1 MKRPLEKTRYKVT
14 LGPKEDGIIG
24 IQETIVEKFK
34 VPGFDIEQENLKR
47 EKEIKER
54 FGPTK
59 VEMIFEDDE
68 TQNKIVTL
76 EEFSKFVCENTD
88 IAKIIVKEKYMITRT
103 YFTNVEI
110 AKAIKPESNLALI
123 SISPLDNPIVLP
135 FEKEWGE
142 RLLLLNFYDIDRYVE
157 DQFGLFDNKHAKKII
172 EFLERINKSDQ
183 EMTVIINCIS
193 GVSRSSAVS
202 KFIDYKYDL
211 NRFDPEYEK
220 YNKYVYKVLIETN
233 LGCEK

>member
-1 MKRPLEKTRYKVT
+1 MKRPLEKTRYHVT
-14 LGPKEDGIIG
+14 LGPKEDGTIG
-24 IQETIVEKFK
+24 IQEMIEEKFK

-68 TQNKIVTL
+68 TQNKTVSLT
-76 EEFSKFVCENTD
+76 EFSKFVCENTN
-88 IAKIIVKEKYMITRT
+88 ITEIVVKEKATIIKT
-103 YFTNVEI
+103 YFTNAEI
-110 AKAIKPESNLALI
+110 AKTIKPESNLALI

-135 FEKEWGE
+135 FEKEWE
-142 RLLLLNFYDIDRYVE
+142 DRLLLLNFYDIDRYVE

-183 EMTVIINCIS
+183 EMTIIVNCIS
-193 GVSRSSAVS
+193 GVSRSSAIS
-202 KFIDYKYDL
+202 KFIDHKYDL
-211 NRFDPEYEK
+211 NCFDQEYKK
-220 YNKYVYKVLIETN
+220 YNKYVYDVLIKAN
-233 LGCEK
+233 LEYEK